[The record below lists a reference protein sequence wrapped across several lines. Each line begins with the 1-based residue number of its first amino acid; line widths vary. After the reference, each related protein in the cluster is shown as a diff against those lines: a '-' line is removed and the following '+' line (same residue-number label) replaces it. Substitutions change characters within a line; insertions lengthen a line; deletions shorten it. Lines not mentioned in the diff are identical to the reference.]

1 MRGKNLVKLLRT
13 VDLLSRPQ
21 GASVKEIQDLLSCDR
36 STVYRVLD
44 LVQEIGVPVYAE
56 KLLLA
61 TEKRWTVD
69 EAFTKKLPNITLP
82 DVGLSL
88 ADVMALCIASKSAGI
103 WKGTGTGDNL
113 ERVLLKLRA
122 FLPEGLDAKLD
133 ALDAVF
139 LQAEHAVKDIAGAE
153 KHLEKLT
160 GAILERRTCRIAYNS
175 FAKGRELTFEIQPL
189 YCFERDGGLYAFYK
203 SPRHG
208 TVWTLALERIRA
220 LEVLEERFEFPED
233 FAPDEILDEA
243 FGLILGDPVDALV
256 RVSARQAPYVK
267 ERRWCKDQEIT
278 EKEDGEIEIRL
289 RTSGRWDVKR
299 WVLSMG
305 AEAELLEPEDLRE
318 EIRRELQNCLDQY
331 KGKGSE
337 A

>member
-44 LVQEIGVPVYAE
+44 LVQEIGVPAYPE
-56 KLLLA
+56 KSFLA
-61 TEKRWTVD
+61 TEKRWYVD

-88 ADVMALCIASKSAGI
+88 ADVMALS
-103 WKGTGTGDNL
+103 
-113 ERVLLKLRA
+113 
-122 FLPEGLDAKLD
+122 
-133 ALDAVF
+133 
-139 LQAEHAVKDIAGAE
+139 GAE

-160 GAILERRTCRIAYNS
+160 GAILARKCCRITYNS
-175 FAKGRELTFEIQPL
+175 FARGEELTFEIQPL

-233 FAPDEILDEA
+233 FDPEETLDEA

-256 RVSARQAPYVK
+256 RVSAQQAPYVK

-278 EKEDGEIEIRL
+278 EKENGEIEIRL

-318 EIRRELQNCLDQY
+318 EIRAELLQAAGAYQKTL
-331 KGKGSE
+331 
-337 A
+337 

>member
-69 EAFTKKLPNITLP
+69 EAFTKKLPNLTLP

-88 ADVMALCIASKSAGI
+88 ADVMALCIVSKSAGI

-113 ERVLLKLRA
+113 ERALLKLRA
-122 FLPEGLDAKLD
+122 FLPEGLDGKLD

-139 LQAEHAVKDIAGAE
+139 LQAEHAVKDISGAE

-175 FAKGRELTFEIQPL
+175 FARGEELTFDIQPL

-220 LEVLEERFEFPED
+220 LEVLEEHFEWPED
-233 FAPDEILDEA
+233 FHPDEILDEA
-243 FGLILGDPVDALV
+243 FGLILGDPVDARI

-267 ERRWCKDQEIT
+267 ERRWCKEQEIT

-318 EIRRELQNCLDQY
+318 EIRAELLQAAGAYQ
-331 KGKGSE
+331 KTS
-337 A
+337 

>member
-44 LVQEIGVPVYAE
+44 LVQEIGVPAYPE

-61 TEKRWTVD
+61 SEKRWYVD

-82 DVGLSL
+82 DVGFCL

-113 ERVLLKLRA
+113 ERALLKLRA
-122 FLPEGLDAKLD
+122 FLPEGLDGKLD

-139 LQAEHAVKDIAGAE
+139 LQGEHAVKDISGAE

-160 GAILERRTCRIAYNS
+160 AAILARKCCRITYNS
-175 FAKGRELTFEIQPL
+175 FARGEELTFEIQPL
-189 YCFERDGGLYAFYK
+189 YCFERDGGLYAFYR

-208 TVWTLALERIRA
+208 TVWTLALERIRT

-233 FAPDEILDEA
+233 FDPEETLDGA
-243 FGLILGDPVDALV
+243 FGLILGDPVDARI

-318 EIRRELQNCLDQY
+318 EIQAELLQAAGAYQ
-331 KGKGSE
+331 KTS
-337 A
+337 